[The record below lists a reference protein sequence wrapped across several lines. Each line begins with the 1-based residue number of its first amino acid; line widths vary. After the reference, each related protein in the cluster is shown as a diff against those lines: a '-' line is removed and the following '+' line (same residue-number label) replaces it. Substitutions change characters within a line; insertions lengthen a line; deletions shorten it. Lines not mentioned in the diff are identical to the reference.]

1 MMPPKLKFTE
11 DEDKT
16 IKELFLKTEMKNVQ
30 IIEEFTKR
38 HRKIAYKS
46 LKARYESNIYN
57 LKLFQY

>member
-11 DEDKT
+11 DEDNS
-16 IKELFLKTEMKNVQ
+16 IKELFERTKIKIDDIVD
-30 IIEEFTKR
+30 EFSKR

>member
-46 LKARYESNIYN
+46 LKARYEGN
-57 LKLFQY
+57 